1 MTNTS
6 FDNDIRSALIAAARI
21 EFDSVLAGADTAE
34 IQFSAEY
41 KRKMAK
47 MLRQPMGYVRRQT
60 RTTAQRILRTAAS
73 IALVIS
79 ILFGAMMLVP
89 SVRAAVGRV
98 VVEWFETHTA
108 FRFTGNGQGNTEH
121 SSWYPEYIPEGY
133 SEELY
138 DDAFGSVVIRFSKDS
153 DIISLAYSS
162 AEEGYTFYIDN
173 EHSEERSITINQNDA
188 ILYATTHPNYPSHIF
203 WMSDDENTA
212 FLLYAKLSTVE
223 LIKIAESVSKRG

>member
-47 MLRQPMGYVRRQT
+47 MLRQPTVYARRQT

-108 FRFTGNGQGNTEH
+108 FKFTGNGQENTEH

-138 DDAFGSVVIRFSKDS
+138 DDAFGSVTAWFENDS
-153 DIISLAYSS
+153 DVLGFMCGPSD
-162 AEEGYTFYIDN
+162 EGFAINIDN
-173 EHSEERSITINQNDA
+173 EHSEEHMITINQKSA
-188 ILYATTHPNYPSHIF
+188 TLYESTDTKYPSYIF

-212 FLLYAKLSTVE
+212 FLLYSKLSTVE